1 MQYVARHTSRYQQ
14 FLNHIPILGDV
25 LRRPLGILGLL
36 IVSGFFLMV
45 IFAPL
50 LAPYDYAE
58 QDIPSMLQ
66 GPSQA
71 HPLGTDHLG
80 RDLLS
85 RIIYGSRIALGVA
98 VPAVSVA
105 LVGGLVL
112 GLTAGY
118 LGGGVDNATLVVLD
132 SLQAFPAVIL
142 ALAILALLG
151 SSLVNVIIVIGLAWI
166 PGYARIA
173 RAQVLSAKQNQY
185 IEVEHSLGAS
195 QKRIVFLHIM
205 PNILAPLLILAA
217 MDLPVVI
224 TFEAGL
230 SFLGLGVPLQRPRSP
245 PRRNRRAGLL
255 PQRFLLKRGSAGSV
269 ITAIPASGSTLSS
282 KHRPQSRNRTITR
295 KGGPRLRTRWV
306 AFSPAAPLTAG
317 MGMLR

>member
-1 MQYVARHTSRYQQ
+1 MQYVARPTSRYQQ
-14 FLNHIPILGDV
+14 VLNHIPILGDV
-25 LRRPLGILGLL
+25 LRRPLGVLGFL
-36 IVSGFFLMV
+36 IASCFFLMV

-50 LAPYDYAE
+50 LAPYDYAQ

-66 GPSQA
+66 GPSSA

-80 RDLLS
+80 RDLWS
-85 RIIYGSRIALGVA
+85 RIVYGSRIALGVA

-118 LGGGVDNATLVVLD
+118 LGGVVDNATLVVLD
-132 SLQAFPAVIL
+132 SLQAFPAVIM

-195 QKRIVFLHIM
+195 QKRILFLHIM

-230 SFLGLGVPLQRPRSP
+230 SFLGLGVRPPTPSWGVILSDGFNVIRQSP
-245 PRRNRRAGLL
+245 WPITWAGLTL
-255 PQRFLLKRGSAGSV
+255 I
-269 ITAIPASGSTLSS
+269 ITTLGFTLFGETL
-282 KHRPQSRNRTITR
+282 RDVLD
-295 KGGPRLRTRWV
+295 PRLSGTR
-306 AFSPAAPLTAG
+306 G
-317 MGMLR
+317 I

>member
-1 MQYVARHTSRYQQ
+1 MQYVARPTSRYQQ

-25 LRRPLGILGLL
+25 LRRPLGVLGFL
-36 IVSGFFLMV
+36 IVSAFFLLV

-50 LAPYDYAE
+50 IAPYDYAE

-66 GPSQA
+66 GPSSA
-71 HPLGTDHLG
+71 HWLGTDHLG
-80 RDLLS
+80 RDLWS
-85 RIIYGSRIALGVA
+85 RIVYGSRIALGVA

-118 LGGGVDNATLVVLD
+118 LGGVVDNITLVVLD

-195 QKRIVFLHIM
+195 QTRILVLHIM

-230 SFLGLGVPLQRPRSP
+230 SFLGLGVRPPTPSWGVILSDGFNVIRQSP
-245 PRRNRRAGLL
+245 WPITWAGLTL
-255 PQRFLLKRGSAGSV
+255 I
-269 ITAIPASGSTLSS
+269 ITTLGFTLFGETL
-282 KHRPQSRNRTITR
+282 RDVLD
-295 KGGPRLRTRWV
+295 PRLSGTR
-306 AFSPAAPLTAG
+306 G
-317 MGMLR
+317 I

>member
-1 MQYVARHTSRYQQ
+1 MQYVARPTSRYQQ

-25 LRRPLGILGLL
+25 LRRPLGVLGFL
-36 IVSGFFLMV
+36 IALGFIIMV

-66 GPSQA
+66 GPSSA
-71 HPLGTDHLG
+71 HWLGTDHLG

-85 RIIYGSRIALGVA
+85 RIVYGSRIALGVA
-98 VPAVSVA
+98 VPAVAVA

-118 LGGGVDNATLVVLD
+118 LGGVVDNATLVLLD
-132 SLQAFPAVIL
+132 SMQAFPAVIL

-166 PGYARIA
+166 PGYARIT

-230 SFLGLGVPLQRPRSP
+230 SFLGLGVRPPTPSWGVILSDGFNVIRQSP
-245 PRRNRRAGLL
+245 WPITWAGLTL
-255 PQRFLLKRGSAGSV
+255 I
-269 ITAIPASGSTLSS
+269 ITTLGFTLFGETL
-282 KHRPQSRNRTITR
+282 RDVLD
-295 KGGPRLRTRWV
+295 PRLSGTR
-306 AFSPAAPLTAG
+306 G
-317 MGMLR
+317 I